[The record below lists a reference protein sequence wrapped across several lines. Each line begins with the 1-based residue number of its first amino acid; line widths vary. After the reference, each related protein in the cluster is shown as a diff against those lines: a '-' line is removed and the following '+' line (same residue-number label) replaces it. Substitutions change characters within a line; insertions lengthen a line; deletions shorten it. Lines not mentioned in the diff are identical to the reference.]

1 VSLALRARGGSS
13 LVEVLG
19 ASAGPSGDYIA
30 TGHAATANY
39 LRARRAQESVVLALE
54 PGVPV
59 LIPIGD
65 GELATND
72 LVAGIFDV
80 RVLAGGPVEALT
92 VAASGA
98 IDPVSLLDGPP
109 AAGDGHFRKGTY
121 ALDAVPALALSYTVG
136 ESEPAPVTMGMTP
149 VPRVRA
155 ARDLAGAYGVVQRFR
170 IALSNPSHEPAEV
183 TLYEVPAGYGVTT
196 TLLFDGEA
204 APFEV
209 PCVKAAGV
217 RYTVRSFALAPGE
230 RRLVSGDYMTDGAS
244 SYPLQFGLS
253 QTPAATP
260 GAC

>member
-1 VSLALRARGGSS
+1 
-13 LVEVLG
+13 VL
-19 ASAGPSGDYIA
+19 
-30 TGHAATANY
+30 
-39 LRARRAQESVVLALE
+39 E
-54 PGVPV
+54 
-59 LIPIGD
+59 
-65 GELATND
+65 TND

-80 RVLAGGPVEALT
+80 RVLSGAPVDAIT

-98 IDPVSLLDGPP
+98 VDPASLLDAPP

-121 ALDAVPALALSYTVG
+121 ALDSVPALALSYIVG
-136 ESEPAPVTMGMTP
+136 ESDPAPLTVGMTP

-155 ARDLAGAYGVVQRFR
+155 ARDLAGAYGVVQRFSMS
-170 IALSNPSHEPAEV
+170 LTNPTQASAEV
-183 TLYEVPAGYGVTT
+183 TLYEIPDGYGVTT

-204 APFEV
+204 TPFEV

-217 RYTVRSFALAPGE
+217 RYAIRTFSLAPGE